1 MHSDLRSISYTTAA
15 TGKQS
20 GLGLDSTDAITF
32 NHRLPLETLD
42 FVLRWNVIIS
52 LPHWLPSV
60 VSGLEHSVRH
70 LCKHTGGSYRW
81 VPWQRYQVKTW
92 RDTMDAAGKTHF
104 FFPCKKGNQFK
115 RTKTFHLYLMAI
127 KSSVCVFTY
136 MALLIPDVPLGFA
149 GGCFHKK
156 ALFFGGGYEGV
167 VHQMCRTHKS
177 IGPGAC
183 SYVNVCP
190 MEGKLAVRRAG
201 EGRISRTHYATPAN
215 CI

>member
-156 ALFFGGGYEGV
+156 ALFFFWGGGMKGWCTKCAE
-167 VHQMCRTHKS
+167 HTNQ
-177 IGPGAC
+177 
-183 SYVNVCP
+183 
-190 MEGKLAVRRAG
+190 
-201 EGRISRTHYATPAN
+201 
-215 CI
+215 